1 MVSQTSLKFKG
12 LFRVLV
18 KFSYRWDYD
27 TVMFWRLLF
36 AYYLLAMKLFSNW
49 YKTTPGP
56 FKTFP
61 SSILED
67 LIQVGFLK
75 VSQFWWA
82 RALSKLCTDTGGAG
96 AKRLEKLTPM
106 LFSFFPTLTEKQSL
120 KYIYESLF
128 LKTSLYRIV
137 TCQITRFYYKI
148 IIKKKKM

>member
-1 MVSQTSLKFKG
+1 
-12 LFRVLV
+12 
-18 KFSYRWDYD
+18 
-27 TVMFWRLLF
+27 
-36 AYYLLAMKLFSNW
+36 MKLFSNW

-75 VSQFWWA
+75 VSQFWWE

-106 LFSFFPTLTEKQSL
+106 LFSFFPTLTEKQFL

-137 TCQITRFYYKI
+137 TCQINQILLQNHYL
-148 IIKKKKM
+148 KKKKIVDYQR